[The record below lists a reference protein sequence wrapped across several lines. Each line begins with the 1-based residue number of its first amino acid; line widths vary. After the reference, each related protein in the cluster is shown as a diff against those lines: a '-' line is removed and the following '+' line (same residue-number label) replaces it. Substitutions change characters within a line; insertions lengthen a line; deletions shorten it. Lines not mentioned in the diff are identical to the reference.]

1 MIEIDTVVIAC
12 IFKCAGTLMELCGDF
27 SPLSLKLPANAL
39 AIAAIM
45 TVIASMSM
53 TPTTGE
59 TARSRP
65 YAAIS

>member
-1 MIEIDTVVIAC
+1 
-12 IFKCAGTLMELCGDF
+12 MELCGDF

-59 TARSRP
+59 NCPVAPVRCHQLITTSCHR
-65 YAAIS
+65 